1 MFQVQRVD
9 RSNPNFYQILGPV
22 FGSRSIAKEVGIH
35 CYDDADKQ
43 FFVVLNEDNLIGLA
57 SLKNSVVSDCY
68 VHPNFRNAGVFSKI
82 LSFLMRNQTELK
94 AICTEKSR
102 GVFLKA
108 GFSEVGRTK
117 NFYRMKQNA

>member
-1 MFQVQRVD
+1 MFQIQRID
-9 RSNPNFYQILGPV
+9 RSHPNFYQMLGPV
-22 FGSRSIAKEVGIH
+22 FGSRAIAKEVGIH
-35 CYDDADKQ
+35 CYDDEDKQ
-43 FFVVLNEDNLIGLA
+43 FFVAFNADNLIGLA

-82 LSFLMRNQTELK
+82 LSFLMRDQTELK
-94 AICTEKSR
+94 ATCTEKSC

-108 GFSEVGRTK
+108 GFSEIGRTK